1 MVKIAFLGD
10 RESVKGFACVGVN
23 VFPCDNLEAAEK
35 TLKAITGGEY
45 GIIYITEEYA
55 LALSEFIEKFD
66 ERPSPAII
74 PLPGVKNNNG
84 IGITRLRAS
93 VEKAVGSDI
102 IFNK

>member
-10 RESVKGFACVGVN
+10 RESIKGFACVGVSI
-23 VFPCDNLEAAEK
+23 FPCETAEQAEK
-35 TLKAITGGEY
+35 TLKEISGGEY

-55 LALSEFIEKFD
+55 LALSEIIEKFD
-66 ERPSPAII
+66 ERPFPAII

-84 IGITRLRAS
+84 IGIHRLKAS

>member
-10 RESVKGFACVGVN
+10 RESVKGFACVGIT
-23 VFPCDNLEAAEK
+23 VFPCENAEAAEK
-35 TLKAITGGEY
+35 TFKQISDGEY

-55 LALSEFIEKFD
+55 LALSELIEKFD
-66 ERPSPAII
+66 EKPSPAII

-84 IGITRLRAS
+84 IGITRLKAS